1 MRLQF
6 NLDKYRIELNF
17 IFNISILSNY
27 LFIIMSCQDLIS
39 TIPSVSGCCAI
50 FILILNIFLPGV
62 GTLVLA
68 CIGPS
73 IWCGNQI
80 LAGIFQILLAP
91 LIIGWIWSIYWG
103 ILVLG
108 KSGEL
113 REANVIIMDQR
124 PPQVI
129 VISHVPENNY
139 PYNNPYNR

>member
-1 MRLQF
+1 MCLEEW
-6 NLDKYRIELNF
+6 IT
-17 IFNISILSNY
+17 S
-27 LFIIMSCQDLIS
+27 
-39 TIPSVSGCCAI
+39 IPSVNGCCAF
-50 FILILNIFLPGV
+50 FILILNIFFPGV

-68 CIGPS
+68 CIGDRFA
-73 IWCGNQI
+73 CGNQFLVGI
-80 LAGIFQILLAP
+80 LQIILAP